1 MGSKLIFLIVV
12 VLGVVAIAQLVRL
25 YELSSKLR
33 KRGEHEISNR
43 DNRLNAKLMLAFM
56 FVFFGSMIYLMVNYG
71 WTGRGVAA
79 TEHGER
85 LDWLMSLNMI
95 IVLVVFFSTNFLL
108 FLFAFKYVKK
118 PGVRALYFPHSTKLE
133 LIWTIV
139 PAMALLVIIVLGL
152 IEWDNATSKAKED
165 AIVVELYSKQFDWTA
180 RYSGKDN
187 TLGKFDYKVTSDKN
201 LLGIV
206 NSETLDY
213 AIDKLK
219 NDTLLGIDA
228 MERNLNNKN
237 KIYSVEEREKMMTT
251 LHRNE
256 EIYRLLVQL
265 KNRHDKSLDAQSW
278 DDIIVAGPAEK
289 LYLCV
294 DQEYEFN
301 FRSKDVIHSAFFPN
315 FRAQMNTVPGQT
327 TRFKFTPN
335 KTTAEMRKI
344 KNDPK
349 FDYSLLCNK
358 ICGGSHYKMYMLIE
372 VLERDEYNAVMKAI
386 DLGSDNATRPKDDQ
400 LTEKELT
407 ILKKKFGD
415 ALPAAHR
422 FETLFKGAP
431 APAVAPVVEGA
442 EGMVAPADTA
452 QVAAVPGK

>member
-25 YELSSKLR
+25 YELSYKLR

-43 DNRLNAKLMLAFM
+43 DNRLNANLMLIFGIL
-56 FVFFGSMIYLMVNYG
+56 FLGSMVYLMVKYG
-71 WTGRGVAA
+71 WTGRGTAA
-79 TEHGER
+79 SDHGAR
-85 LDWLMSLNMI
+85 LDWLMGLNMV
-95 IVLVVFFSTNFLL
+95 IVFAVFFAMNALL
-108 FLFAFKYVKK
+108 FFFAFKYVKK
-118 PGVRALYFPHSTKLE
+118 PGAKALYFPHSTKLE

-152 IEWDNATSKAKED
+152 IEWDNATSKAKDD

-201 LLGIV
+201 LLGLV

-228 MERNLNNKN
+228 VERILNDKN
-237 KIYSVEEREKMMTT
+237 RIFSVEERDKLKTT

-278 DDIIVAGPAEK
+278 DDVIISGPAEK
-289 LYLCV
+289 LYLCKG
-294 DQEYEFN
+294 QEFEFN

-315 FRAQMNTVPGQT
+315 FRVQMNTVPGMT
-327 TRFKFTPN
+327 TRFKVTPTI
-335 KTTAEMRKI
+335 TTAEMRKK
-344 KNDPK
+344 KNDPN
-349 FDYSLLCNK
+349 FDYALLCNK
-358 ICGGSHYKMYMLIE
+358 ICGGSHYKMYMLVE
-372 VLERDEYNAVMKAI
+372 VLERDEYNAVMKAF
-386 DLGSDNATRPKDDQ
+386 DLGSDNATRPANDQ
-400 LTEKELT
+400 LSEKELA
-407 ILKKKFGD
+407 ILKKKFGET
-415 ALPAAHR
+415 LPAAHR

-431 APAVAPVVEGA
+431 A
-442 EGMVAPADTA
+442 APAA
-452 QVAAVPGK
+452 PEQVAAAETTTTVESDKK

>member
-1 MGSKLIFLIVV
+1 MGSKLIFLIVI

-56 FVFFGSMIYLMVNYG
+56 FVFLGSMIYLMINYG

-79 TEHGER
+79 TEHGVR
-85 LDWLMSLNMI
+85 LDWLMSLNMW
-95 IVLVVFFSTNFLL
+95 IVFAVFFSTNFLL
-108 FLFAFKYVKK
+108 FLFAYKYVKK
-118 PGVRALYFPHSTKLE
+118 PGVPALYFPHSTKLE
-133 LIWTIV
+133 LIWTII

-152 IEWDNATSKAKED
+152 IEWDNATSKAKDD

-180 RYSGKDN
+180 RYSGEDN
-187 TLGKFDYKVTSDKN
+187 TLGKFDYKATSDKN

-206 NSETLDY
+206 NTETLDY

-228 MERNLNNKN
+228 VERILNDRNR
-237 KIYSVEEREKMMTT
+237 IFSVDERKKMTKT

-265 KNRHDKSLDAQSW
+265 RNRHDKSLDAQSW
-278 DDIIVAGPAEK
+278 DDIIIAGPAEK
-289 LYLCV
+289 LYLCKG
-294 DQEYEFN
+294 QEYEFN

-327 TRFKFTPN
+327 TRFKFTPTI
-335 KTTAEMRKI
+335 TTEEMRKK

-349 FDYSLLCNK
+349 FDFSLLCNK
-358 ICGGSHYKMYMLIE
+358 ICGGSHYKMYMLVE
-372 VLERDEYNAVMKAI
+372 VLEKDEYNAVMKAF
-386 DLGSDNATRPKDDQ
+386 DLGSDNATRPANDQ
-400 LTEKELT
+400 LSDKELS
-407 ILKKKFGD
+407 ILNKKFGD
-415 ALPAAHR
+415 ALPTAHR
-422 FETLFKGAP
+422 FEILFKGAP
-431 APAVAPVVEGA
+431 A
-442 EGMVAPADTA
+442 APATEAIETA
-452 QVAAVPGK
+452 TPADSVQVAL

>member
-43 DNRLNAKLMLAFM
+43 DNRLNAKLMLTFM
-56 FVFFGSMIYLMVNYG
+56 IVFFVSMIYLMINYG
-71 WTGRGVAA
+71 WTGRGEAA
-79 TEHGER
+79 TEHGVR
-85 LDWLMSLNMI
+85 LDWLMKLN
-95 IVLVVFFSTNFLL
+95 IVIVFIVFFSTNFLL
-108 FLFAFKYVKK
+108 FFFAYKYVKK
-118 PGVRALYFPHSTKLE
+118 PGAKALYFPHSTKLE

-152 IEWDNATSKAKED
+152 IEWNNATSKSDKD

-180 RYSGKDN
+180 RYSGQDN
-187 TLGKFDYKVTSDKN
+187 VLGKFDYKVTSDKN
-201 LLGIV
+201 LLGLV
-206 NSETLDY
+206 NTETLNY

-219 NDTLLGIDA
+219 NDSLLGIDA
-228 MERNLNNKN
+228 VERILNDKTR
-237 KIYSVEEREKMMTT
+237 IFSVEEREKMNKT
-251 LHRNE
+251 LRRNE

-278 DDIIVAGPAEK
+278 DDIILSGPAEK

-315 FRAQMNTVPGQT
+315 FRVQMNTVPGQT
-327 TRFKFTPN
+327 TRFKFTPTI
-335 KTTAEMRKI
+335 TTEEMRKR

-349 FDYSLLCNK
+349 FDFSLLCNK

-372 VLERDEYNAVMKAI
+372 VLEKEEYDAVMKAF

-400 LTEKELT
+400 LSDKELT
-407 ILKKKFGD
+407 ILNKKFGES
-415 ALPAAHR
+415 LPAAHR
-422 FETLFKGAP
+422 FEILFKGAAP
-431 APAVAPVVEGA
+431 APSIDEANPGAPES
-442 EGMVAPADTA
+442 PSADST
-452 QVAAVPGK
+452 QVAL

>member
-25 YELSSKLR
+25 YELSYKLR

-43 DNRLNAKLMLAFM
+43 DNRLNANLMLIFGIL
-56 FVFFGSMIYLMVNYG
+56 FLGSMVYLMVKYG
-71 WTGRGVAA
+71 WTGRGTAA
-79 TEHGER
+79 SDHGAR
-85 LDWLMSLNMI
+85 LDWLMGLNMI
-95 IVLVVFFSTNFLL
+95 IVFAVFFAMNGLL
-108 FLFAFKYVKK
+108 FYFAYKYVKK
-118 PGVRALYFPHSTKLE
+118 PGAKALYFPHSTKLE

-139 PAMALLVIIVLGL
+139 PAMALLVIIVFGL
-152 IEWDNATSKAKED
+152 IEWDNATSKAKDD

-201 LLGIV
+201 LLGLV

-228 MERNLNNKN
+228 VERILNDKSR
-237 KIYSVEEREKMMTT
+237 IFSVEERDKLKTT

-278 DDIIVAGPAEK
+278 DDVIISGPSEK
-289 LYLCV
+289 LYLCKG
-294 DQEYEFN
+294 QEFEFN

-315 FRAQMNTVPGQT
+315 FRVQMNTVPGMT
-327 TRFKFTPN
+327 TRFKVTPTI
-335 KTTAEMRKI
+335 TTAEMRKE
-344 KNDPK
+344 KNDPN
-349 FDYSLLCNK
+349 FDYALLCNK
-358 ICGGSHYKMYMLIE
+358 ICGGSHYKMYMLVE
-372 VLERDEYNAVMKAI
+372 VLERDEYNAVMKAF
-386 DLGSDNATRPKDDQ
+386 DLGSDNATRPTNDQ
-400 LTEKELT
+400 LSEKELA
-407 ILKKKFGD
+407 ILKKKFGET
-415 ALPAAHR
+415 LPAAHR

-431 APAVAPVVEGA
+431 A
-442 EGMVAPADTA
+442 APAA
-452 QVAAVPGK
+452 PEQVAAAETTTVESDKK

>member
-1 MGSKLIFLIVV
+1 MGNKLIFLLVV
-12 VLGVVAIAQLVRL
+12 VLGVVAVAQLVRL

-43 DNRLNAKLMLAFM
+43 DNQFNAKLMLTFLI
-56 FVFFGSMIYLMVNYG
+56 VFFGSMVYLMVNYG
-71 WTGRGVAA
+71 WTGRGEAA
-79 TEHGER
+79 TVHGER
-85 LDWLMSLNMI
+85 LDWLMGLNI
-95 IVLVVFFSTNFLL
+95 AIVLIVFFSTNFLL

-118 PGVRALYFPHSTKLE
+118 PGAKALYFPHSSKLE
-133 LIWTIV
+133 LLWTVI

-152 IEWDNATSKAKED
+152 IEWDNATSKAHKD

-187 TLGKFDYKVTSDKN
+187 KLGKSDYKAVSDKN
-201 LLGIV
+201 VLGIV
-206 NSETLDY
+206 NTATLDY

-219 NDTLLGIDA
+219 NDTLLGLDA
-228 MERNLNNKN
+228 IERNLNDKN
-237 KIYSVEEREKMMTT
+237 KIYSAEDREKLMNT

-265 KNRHDKSLDAQSW
+265 RNRHDASLDAQSW

-289 LYLCV
+289 LYLCK
-294 DQEYEFN
+294 DQEFEFI

-315 FRAQMNTVPGQT
+315 FRVQMNTVPGMT

-335 KTTAEMRKI
+335 KTTAEMREI

-349 FDYSLLCNK
+349 FDYSLMCNK
-358 ICGGSHYKMYMLIE
+358 ICGGSHYKMYMLVE
-372 VLERDEYNAVMKAI
+372 VLEKDAYKAVMKAI
-386 DLGSDNATRPKDDQ
+386 DLGSDNASRPKDDQ

-407 ILKKKFGD
+407 LIKGVFGD
-415 ALPAAHR
+415 ALPSAHR
-422 FETLFKGAP
+422 FESSFKGATAKAEIAP
-431 APAVAPVVEGA
+431 APVEAVAT
-442 EGMVAPADTA
+442 DST
-452 QVAAVPGK
+452 QIAVK

>member
-1 MGSKLIFLIVV
+1 MGSKLIFLVVV

-56 FVFFGSMIYLMVNYG
+56 FLFLGSMVYLMAKYG
-71 WTGRGVAA
+71 WTGRGEAA
-79 TEHGER
+79 SEVGVR
-85 LDWLMSLNMI
+85 LDWLMGLNI
-95 IVLVVFFSTNFLL
+95 VIVLTVFFSTNFLL
-108 FLFAFKYVKK
+108 FLFAYKYVKK

-133 LIWTIV
+133 LIWTTV

-152 IEWDNATSKAKED
+152 IEWDNATSKAGDD
-165 AIVVELYSKQFDWTA
+165 AIVIELYSKQFDWTA
-180 RYSGKDN
+180 RYSGQDN
-187 TLGKFDYKVTSDKN
+187 TLGKFDYKATSDKN

-206 NSETLDY
+206 NTETLEY
-213 AIDKLK
+213 AIDKMK

-228 MERNLNNKN
+228 VERKLNDRNL
-237 KIYSVEEREKMMTT
+237 IFSVEERQKMTTT

-278 DDIIVAGPAEK
+278 DDIIIAGPAEK
-289 LYLCV
+289 LYLCKG
-294 DQEYEFN
+294 QEYEFN

-315 FRAQMNTVPGQT
+315 FRQQMNTVPGQT
-327 TRFKFTPN
+327 TRLKFTP
-335 KTTAEMRKI
+335 TISTEEMRKK

-372 VLERDEYNAVMKAI
+372 VLEKEEYDAVMKAL
-386 DLGSDNATRPKDDQ
+386 DLGSDNATRPANNK
-400 LTEKELT
+400 LSEKELS
-407 ILKKKFGD
+407 ILNKKFGD

-422 FETLFKGAP
+422 FEILFKGAP
-431 APAVAPVVEGA
+431 A
-442 EGMVAPADTA
+442 APAAEATTETLSVADSI
-452 QVAAVPGK
+452 QVAI

>member
-43 DNRLNAKLMLAFM
+43 DNQLNARLMLTFLV
-56 FVFFGSMIYLMVNYG
+56 VFFGSMIYLMINYG
-71 WTGRGVAA
+71 WTGRGEAA
-79 TEHGER
+79 TEHGVR

-95 IVLVVFFSTNFLL
+95 IVFIVFFSTNFLL
-108 FLFAFKYVKK
+108 FLFAYKYVKK
-118 PGVRALYFPHSTKLE
+118 PGARALYFPHSTKLE

-187 TLGKFDYKVTSDKN
+187 TLGKFDYKATSDKN

-206 NSETLDY
+206 NTETLDY

-219 NDTLLGIDA
+219 NDELLGIDA
-228 MERNLNNKN
+228 IEKKLNDRNL
-237 KIYSVEEREKMMTT
+237 IFSVEERKKMTTT

-265 KNRHDKSLDAQSW
+265 RNRHDKSLDAQSW

-289 LYLCV
+289 LYLCK

-315 FRAQMNTVPGQT
+315 FRVQMNTVPGMA
-327 TRFKFTPN
+327 TRFKFTP
-335 KTTAEMRKI
+335 TISTEEMRRR
-344 KNDPK
+344 KNDPN
-349 FDYSLLCNK
+349 FDFSLLCNK
-358 ICGGSHYKMYMLIE
+358 ICGGSHYKMYMLVE
-372 VLERDEYNAVMKAI
+372 VLEKDEYNAVMKAL
-386 DLGSDNATRPKDDQ
+386 DLGSDNAARPADDQ
-400 LTEKELT
+400 LSEKELN

-422 FETLFKGAP
+422 FEILFKGAP
-431 APAVAPVVEGA
+431 APAE
-442 EGMVAPADTA
+442 APATEETEGTTAEDSA
-452 QVAAVPGK
+452 QVAA